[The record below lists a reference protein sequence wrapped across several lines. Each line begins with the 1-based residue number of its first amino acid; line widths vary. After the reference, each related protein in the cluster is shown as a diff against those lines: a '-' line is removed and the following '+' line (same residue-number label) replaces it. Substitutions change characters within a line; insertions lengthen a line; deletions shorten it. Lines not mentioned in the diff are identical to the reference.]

1 LHEPHQEKLLM
12 KIALRLL
19 AAPSLAVPLLAGAH
33 TGHGMDG
40 VSHWHATD
48 TWGLVAVAVLMAL
61 AWWSTGRK

>member
-1 LHEPHQEKLLM
+1 MLLM

-19 AAPSLAVPLLAGAH
+19 TAPTLATPLLALAH

>member
-1 LHEPHQEKLLM
+1 M
-12 KIALRLL
+12 KTALRPLAVLSL
-19 AAPSLAVPLLAGAH
+19 AAAPLLAGAH
-33 TGHGMDG
+33 TGHGMDA

>member
-1 LHEPHQEKLLM
+1 MNRTTEKTM
-12 KIALRLL
+12 RIALRPL
-19 AAPSLAVPLLAGAH
+19 AALSLAAPLLAGAH

-48 TWGLVAVAVLMAL
+48 TWGLVAVGVLMAL

>member
-1 LHEPHQEKLLM
+1 M

-19 AAPSLAVPLLAGAH
+19 TAPTLATPLLARAH